1 MIDVKC
7 AVVILNPYFLG
18 IQLEGIAGKFQGL
31 RGMFVSSGMIN
42 RYVLVLRYPF
52 HNIHHPLR
60 RHLLASRLL
69 KMLSHT
75 KV

>member
-52 HNIHHPLR
+52 HNIHHPLTTPS
-60 RHLLASRLL
+60 ARL
-69 KMLSHT
+69 MPFEDAAPT
-75 KV
+75 QA